1 MSQSKGFD
9 MSKMSTAS
17 KILLGGGILYFIDL
31 FLQWQRVCFSVVGAS
46 ACGGVNGIHGIGI
59 LNMLI
64 VLAIIGMEVI
74 LIAGMNVEMGTPQMR
89 STVEAGLA
97 GALLVFTLLKI
108 LIDNDFIS
116 WPSYLGVVLAI
127 VIAYGGWMRWQESK
141 VSGGMTGGSS
151 MGDGTPS

>member
-17 KILLGGGILYFIDL
+17 KILLGGGVLYFIDL
-31 FLQWQRVCFSVVGAS
+31 FLQWQRVCFSVATIS
-46 ACGGVNGIHGIGI
+46 SCGGVNGIHGIGI

-64 VLAIIGMEVI
+64 VLAIIGMEII
-74 LIAGMNVEMGTPQMR
+74 LLAGMNVDMGTPQMR

-108 LIDNDFIS
+108 LVDNDFIS

-141 VSGGMTGGSS
+141 VSGGMTGGS

>member
-74 LIAGMNVEMGTPQMR
+74 LLAGMNVDMGTPQMR